1 MKNFKLTGKVYEVNP
16 SFYNWDE
23 AHEYPYYKAITS
35 VELGVYQF
43 NTLDEADAFF
53 KANYRFLLDGGSI
66 VIVDENGNPIPCD
79 NGGGFI
85 LYAEKS
91 TGDNG

>member
-1 MKNFKLTGKVYEVNP
+1 MKNFKLTGKVYEVKS

-23 AHEYPYYKAITS
+23 AHEYPYYKAITG
-35 VELGVYQF
+35 VELGTYQF

-53 KANYRFLLDGGSI
+53 KTNYGFLRDGGSI
-66 VIVDENGNPIPCD
+66 VIVDENGKPIPCD

-85 LYAEKS
+85 IYAEKG

>member
-16 SFYNWDE
+16 SFYNWDD
-23 AHEYPYYKAITS
+23 AHEYPHYKAIAS
-35 VELGVYQF
+35 VELGIYQF
-43 NTLDEADAFF
+43 NTLDEAEAFF

-66 VIVDENGNPIPCD
+66 VIVDENGSPVPCD

-85 LYAEKS
+85 IYAEKGM
-91 TGDNG
+91 GDNG